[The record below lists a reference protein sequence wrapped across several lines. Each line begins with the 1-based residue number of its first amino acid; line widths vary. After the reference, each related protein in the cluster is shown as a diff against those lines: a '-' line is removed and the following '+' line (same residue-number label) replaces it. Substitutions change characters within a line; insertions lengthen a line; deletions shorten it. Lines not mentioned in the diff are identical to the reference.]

1 MKAHKSNGTKP
12 TESDISTVGT
22 HLCTVTKLQVALDTT
37 RLGHALRMARDALAG
52 GADIIEAGTPLIKSR
67 GIDSVV
73 ALKQAVEG
81 KANIVAD
88 MKTADA
94 GYLEVAMAAEAGA
107 DVSTILARAPGA
119 TIAEARRAADDN
131 GIRLMADLIGI
142 QDPILAARRMEDLG
156 MDFVCAHFGIDQLGS
171 SSPPLSNLTALSEA
185 IEIPLALAGG
195 ISKDSIPEALELR
208 PAIVI
213 VGRAITRSDNVMV
226 ETASIKEVL
235 GEGR

>member
-1 MKAHKSNGTKP
+1 MKAHKSNGTRP
-12 TESDISTVGT
+12 SESDISTGGT
-22 HLCTVTKLQVALDTT
+22 HLRTVTKLQVALDTT
-37 RLGHALRMARDALAG
+37 GLDQALGIAREALDG

-67 GIDSVV
+67 GIDSVA
-73 ALKQAVEG
+73 ALKQAVGG

-88 MKTADA
+88 MKTVDA

-107 DVSTILARAPGA
+107 DVSTILASAPGA

-131 GIRLMADLIGI
+131 GIRLVADLIGI
-142 QDPILAARRMEDLG
+142 QDPVPAARRMEDLG
-156 MDFVCAHFGIDQLGS
+156 MDSVCAHFGIDQLGD

-195 ISKDSIPEALELR
+195 ISKESIPEALKLR

-213 VGRAITRSDNVMV
+213 VGRAITRSDNVV
-226 ETASIKEVL
+226 GETASIKEVL
-235 GEGR
+235 GEDR